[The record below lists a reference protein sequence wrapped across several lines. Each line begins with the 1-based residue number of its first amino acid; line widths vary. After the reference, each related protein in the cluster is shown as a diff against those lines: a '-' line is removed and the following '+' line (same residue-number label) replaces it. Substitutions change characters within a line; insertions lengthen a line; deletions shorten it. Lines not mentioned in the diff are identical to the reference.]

1 MAIKN
6 VADAGVGGATVAG
19 GVADNNASQLGQGAA
34 TVANEAVGQVI
45 KDAELAHGGK
55 DLVGKSVASKFM
67 GPVGF
72 GISAWGA
79 VNDYNTIQKDY
90 NGFGN
95 IKLGSALSFTGNSM
109 AALGV
114 LGITGALLLGISA
127 PVWAPMAAIGGT
139 VISVGGVAT
148 GFLLPD
154 TTIGDIYSGRAF
166 NNMIDKLAPKIGEAA
181 TNAHNAINDGIDN
194 TKNTFNNITSG
205 KAFRDSIDKLAP
217 KIGEAAINMD
227 KAINEAMANG
237 AEKVN
242 NAMQKATD
250 AYKTAEQKI
259 ADAYK
264 AAEQAFK
271 DGVKTAEE
279 AVKEAT
285 QKAEQIAKDLA
296 KEVSETFK
304 EVSDNL
310 ADAFDKY
317 RQAAEDAFNKWKQQA
332 EDFFDDFKLPNPFDD
347 LPDDLAEAFAKWAGI
362 NRSGFHYFYDPI
374 VLDLDG
380 DGIETIAYDKLK
392 KAVFDHDGDGIAH
405 ATGWVKKDDGI
416 LVLDRNGDGVINDG
430 REVFGDSTI
439 LSTGETAKHGYEA
452 LADLDSDGNGKINA
466 DDAKFNELRVWRDLD
481 SDGVSD
487 VGELFGLH
495 ELGIGAL
502 NLDYQEVDRN
512 LAGGNKLTQL
522 GSYEKHDGKTGVM
535 GDVNFNFHGVYTKH
549 LDGVKNTDDRL
560 PNLQGSGRVRSLSEA
575 MTLSSELRNIVV
587 NYLNA
592 KSKDEQLSMMD
603 GLLKAWAKTDPDYQ
617 DYEKSIFL
625 SIRSSSSQKG
635 AVGIAG
641 SGGATIIDT
650 MGMAEF
656 DKIKYKIGVIDSFM
670 STKTDN
676 MFYANV
682 KDFEKTTKIINDT
695 YDKLIKSVYS
705 GLYPQTVQNRY
716 GDLIDIVVDV
726 KDGNL
731 LFGLDINRLVSDFK
745 ARLDVGGQTA
755 MSAFGDIMEYFAY
768 LQVQTQPNI
777 VGRDKLVNLIEH
789 VVSSMPKHELDGW
802 INGIDFK
809 IDRELPIKMG
819 DAQDNHL
826 NGGAVFA
833 GAGND
838 RLTGTKNSDLLFG
851 QDGNDTL
858 NGGNGDDILNG
869 GAGDD
874 YLSNSGQNNGND
886 TYIFSG
892 DYGNDIIHDSDS
904 NVSKERHQDT
914 IRFTDVNLS
923 AVQVLLKGQDLILKT
938 SDSNSV
944 TIQNFEYGDSYH
956 IENFEFADQ
965 TVSLAELMATKVAT
979 YHGTDNND
987 NHNIAQWKS
996 QSIAHLGAG
1005 NDVFNA
1011 TGGKT
1016 EVYGQDGNDRVTTG
1030 AGNDVLDGGNG
1041 SDTLNGGA
1049 GDDLLFGQDGND
1061 TLNGGNGDDILN
1073 GGAGDDYL
1081 SNSGQNNGNDTYI
1094 FSGDYGNDII
1104 HDSDS
1109 NVSKERH
1116 QDTIRFTDVNLS
1128 AVQVLLK
1135 GQDLILKTSDSNSV
1149 TIQNFEY
1156 GDSYHIENF
1165 EFADQTVSLAEL
1177 MATKVATYHGTDNN
1191 DNHNI
1196 AQWKSQSIAHLG
1208 AGNDVFNATGGKTEV
1223 YGQDGNDRVTTGAG
1237 NDVLDGGNGS
1247 DTLNGGAG
1255 DDLLFGQDGNDTL
1268 NGGNGDD
1275 ILNGGAGDD
1284 YLQGGAGADTFVFS
1298 LDVGLVVDVSQI
1310 GFDKIADFD
1319 LKQGDKIDLTGLF
1332 ADKSIMDN
1340 FGDYIHFEKSGTKNI
1355 TMMIDIDGKD
1365 EMFEKIAIADI
1376 YSNNID
1382 GVLNQLNQGE
1392 GLIL

>member
-1 MAIKN
+1 MVVKLLERGSVAI
-6 VADAGVGGATVAG
+6 VSADSASGIAKDPNNQMNTVSNSAQTVAAFG
-19 GVADNNASQLGQGAA
+19 SLN
-34 TVANEAVGQVI
+34 
-45 KDAELAHGGK
+45 
-55 DLVGKSVASKFM
+55 
-67 GPVGF
+67 PV
-72 GISAWGA
+72 
-79 VNDYNTIQKDY
+79 T
-90 NGFGN
+90 
-95 IKLGSALSFTGNSM
+95 ALMT
-109 AALGV
+109 
-114 LGITGALLLGISA
+114 
-127 PVWAPMAAIGGT
+127 APMAATITTAKIMSDLKNGNTVSTGDVMAVTGNVLTFVGTMGLLAGATVSAPVVVGIGFT
-139 VISVGGVAT
+139 VTALGALANNKDVIIDFYNDVATVVDQKVNHNLNELSKSVGNTAINT
-148 GFLLPD
+148 
-154 TTIGDIYSGRAF
+154 
-166 NNMIDKLAPKIGEAA
+166 
-181 TNAHNAINDGIDN
+181 HNAITNGINN
-194 TKNTFNNITSG
+194 TKNTFNDITSG

-217 KIGEAAINMD
+217 KVGEAAINMD

-242 NAMQKATD
+242 DAIQKATD

-264 AAEQAFK
+264 TAEQALK

-285 QKAEQIAKDLA
+285 QKAEQIAKELA
-296 KEVSETFK
+296 KEVSDTFK
-304 EVSDNL
+304 EVSDDL

-317 RQAAEDAFNKWKQQA
+317 RQAAEDSFNKWKQQA

-380 DGIETIAYDKLK
+380 DGIETITHDKLK

-726 KDGNL
+726 KDGNI

-789 VVSSMPKHELDGW
+789 VVSSVPKHELDGW

-858 NGGNGDDILNG
+858 NSGNGDDILNG

-874 YLSNSGQNNGND
+874 YLSNSGHKNGND

-892 DYGNDIIHDSDS
+892 DYGNDVIYEYDW
-904 NVSKERHQDT
+904 NTENRHQDT

-944 TIQNFEYGDSYH
+944 TIQNFQYGDSYH

-965 TVSLAELMATKVAT
+965 TVSLAELMATKVAA

-1030 AGNDVLDGGNG
+1030 TGNDVLDGGNG
-1041 SDTLNGGA
+1041 
-1049 GDDLLFGQDGND
+1049 ND
-1061 TLNGGNGDDILN
+1061 TLN
-1073 GGAGDDYL
+1073 
-1081 SNSGQNNGNDTYI
+1081 S
-1094 FSGDYGNDII
+1094 
-1104 HDSDS
+1104 
-1109 NVSKERH
+1109 
-1116 QDTIRFTDVNLS
+1116 
-1128 AVQVLLK
+1128 
-1135 GQDLILKTSDSNSV
+1135 
-1149 TIQNFEY
+1149 
-1156 GDSYHIENF
+1156 
-1165 EFADQTVSLAEL
+1165 
-1177 MATKVATYHGTDNN
+1177 
-1191 DNHNI
+1191 
-1196 AQWKSQSIAHLG
+1196 
-1208 AGNDVFNATGGKTEV
+1208 
-1223 YGQDGNDRVTTGAG
+1223 
-1237 NDVLDGGNGS
+1237 
-1247 DTLNGGAG
+1247 
-1255 DDLLFGQDGNDTL
+1255 
-1268 NGGNGDD
+1268 
-1275 ILNGGAGDD
+1275 GAGDD

-1298 LDVGLVVDVSQI
+1298 LEVDLVVDVSQI

-1340 FGDYIHFEKSGTKNI
+1340 FGDYIHFEKSGANNI
-1355 TMMIDIDGKD
+1355 TMTIDIDGKD
-1365 EMFEKIAIADI
+1365 EMFEKIAIANI

>member
-1 MAIKN
+1 MNAKLIEKGLSYGSATIAG
-6 VADAGVGGATVAG
+6 ADSINGAKQEIDKEPESRNDLNTASNSAQTVAAFG
-19 GVADNNASQLGQGAA
+19 SLN
-34 TVANEAVGQVI
+34 QV
-45 KDAELAHGGK
+45 
-55 DLVGKSVASKFM
+55 
-67 GPVGF
+67 
-72 GISAWGA
+72 
-79 VNDYNTIQKDY
+79 T
-90 NGFGN
+90 
-95 IKLGSALSFTGNSM
+95 ALMT
-109 AALGV
+109 
-114 LGITGALLLGISA
+114 
-127 PVWAPMAAIGGT
+127 APMAATITTAKIMSDLKNGNTVSTGDVMAVTGNVLTFVGTMGLLAGATVSAPVVVGIGFT
-139 VISVGGVAT
+139 VTALGALANNKDVIIDFYNDVAKE
-148 GFLLPD
+148 
-154 TTIGDIYSGRAF
+154 
-166 NNMIDKLAPKIGEAA
+166 IDKKIDYKLNELSNKIGETAIN
-181 TNAHNAINDGIDN
+181 THNAITNGINN
-194 TKNTFNNITSG
+194 TKNTLNDIASG
-205 KAFRDSIDKLAP
+205 KAFRDSMDKLAP

-237 AEKVN
+237 AKQVNDAIQKV
-242 NAMQKATD
+242 ADT
-250 AYKTAEQKI
+250 YKNAEQKI

-264 AAEQAFK
+264 NAEQALK
-271 DGVKTAEE
+271 DGVKNAEE

-285 QKAEQIAKDLA
+285 QKAEQIAKELA
-296 KEVSETFK
+296 KEVSDTFK
-304 EVSDNL
+304 EVSDDL

-466 DDAKFNELRVWRDLD
+466 DDTKFDELRVWRDLD
-481 SDGVSD
+481 GDGVSD

-502 NLDYQEVDRN
+502 NLTYQEVDKN
-512 LAGGNKLTQL
+512 LTGGNKLTQL

-617 DYEKSIFL
+617 DYEKPIFL

-695 YDKLIKSVYS
+695 YDRLIKSVYS

-789 VVSSMPKHELDGW
+789 VVSSVPKHELDGW

-858 NGGNGDDILNG
+858 DGGNGDDILNG

-874 YLSNSGQNNGND
+874 YLSNSGHKNGND

-892 DYGNDIIHDSDS
+892 DYGNDVIYEYDW
-904 NVSKERHQDT
+904 NTENRHQDT

-944 TIQNFEYGDSYH
+944 TIQNFQYGDSYH

-965 TVSLAELMATKVAT
+965 TVSLAELMATKVAA

-1030 AGNDVLDGGNG
+1030 TGNDVLDGGNG
-1041 SDTLNGGA
+1041 NDTLNSGA

-1061 TLNGGNGDDILN
+1061 
-1073 GGAGDDYL
+1073 
-1081 SNSGQNNGNDTYI
+1081 
-1094 FSGDYGNDII
+1094 
-1104 HDSDS
+1104 
-1109 NVSKERH
+1109 R
-1116 QDTIRFTDVNLS
+1116 
-1128 AVQVLLK
+1128 
-1135 GQDLILKTSDSNSV
+1135 LI
-1149 TIQNFEY
+1149 
-1156 GDSYHIENF
+1156 
-1165 EFADQTVSLAEL
+1165 
-1177 MATKVATYHGTDNN
+1177 
-1191 DNHNI
+1191 
-1196 AQWKSQSIAHLG
+1196 
-1208 AGNDVFNATGGKTEV
+1208 
-1223 YGQDGNDRVTTGAG
+1223 
-1237 NDVLDGGNGS
+1237 
-1247 DTLNGGAG
+1247 
-1255 DDLLFGQDGNDTL
+1255 
-1268 NGGNGDD
+1268 GGNGDD

-1298 LDVGLVVDVSQI
+1298 LDVDLVVDVSQI

-1340 FGDYIHFEKSGTKNI
+1340 FGDYIHFEKSGINNI
-1355 TMMIDIDGKD
+1355 TMTIDIDGKD
-1365 EMFEKIAIADI
+1365 EMFEKIAIANI

>member
-1 MAIKN
+1 MNAKLIEKGLSYGSATIAG
-6 VADAGVGGATVAG
+6 ADSINGAKQEIDKEPESRNDLNTVSNSAQTVAAFG
-19 GVADNNASQLGQGAA
+19 SLNP
-34 TVANEAVGQVI
+34 VI
-45 KDAELAHGGK
+45 
-55 DLVGKSVASKFM
+55 
-67 GPVGF
+67 
-72 GISAWGA
+72 
-79 VNDYNTIQKDY
+79 
-90 NGFGN
+90 
-95 IKLGSALSFTGNSM
+95 ALMT
-109 AALGV
+109 
-114 LGITGALLLGISA
+114 
-127 PVWAPMAAIGGT
+127 APMAATITTAKIMSDLKNGNTVSTGDVMAVTGNVLTFVGTMGLLAGATVSAPVVVGIGFT
-139 VISVGGVAT
+139 VTALGALANNKDVIIDFYNDVAKE
-148 GFLLPD
+148 
-154 TTIGDIYSGRAF
+154 
-166 NNMIDKLAPKIGEAA
+166 IDKKIDYKLNELSNKIGETAIN
-181 TNAHNAINDGIDN
+181 THNAITNGINN
-194 TKNTFNNITSG
+194 TKNTLNDIASG

-242 NAMQKATD
+242 DAMQKATD

-264 AAEQAFK
+264 AAEQALK
-271 DGVKTAEE
+271 DGVKSAEE

-285 QKAEQIAKDLA
+285 QKAEQIAKELA
-296 KEVSETFK
+296 KEVSDTFK
-304 EVSDNL
+304 EVSDDL

-466 DDAKFNELRVWRDLD
+466 DDTKFDELRVWRDLD

-502 NLDYQEVDRN
+502 NLDYQDVDKN
-512 LAGGNKLTQL
+512 LTGGNKLTQL

-617 DYEKSIFL
+617 DYEKPIFL

-695 YDKLIKSVYS
+695 YDRLIKSVYS

-716 GDLIDIVVDV
+716 GDLIDI
-726 KDGNL
+726 
-731 LFGLDINRLVSDFK
+731 
-745 ARLDVGGQTA
+745 
-755 MSAFGDIMEYFAY
+755 
-768 LQVQTQPNI
+768 
-777 VGRDKLVNLIEH
+777 
-789 VVSSMPKHELDGW
+789 
-802 INGIDFK
+802 
-809 IDRELPIKMG
+809 MG

-826 NGGAVFA
+826 NSGAVFA

-858 NGGNGDDILNG
+858 DGGNGDDILNG

-874 YLSNSGQNNGND
+874 YLSNSGHKNGND

-892 DYGNDIIHDSDS
+892 DYGNDVIYEYDW
-904 NVSKERHQDT
+904 NTENRHQDT

-944 TIQNFEYGDSYH
+944 TIQNFQYGDSYH

-965 TVSLAELMATKVAT
+965 TVSLAELMATKVAA

-1030 AGNDVLDGGNG
+1030 TGNDVLDGGNG
-1041 SDTLNGGA
+1041 NDTLNSGA

-1061 TLNGGNGDDILN
+1061 TLD
-1073 GGAGDDYL
+1073 
-1081 SNSGQNNGNDTYI
+1081 
-1094 FSGDYGNDII
+1094 
-1104 HDSDS
+1104 
-1109 NVSKERH
+1109 
-1116 QDTIRFTDVNLS
+1116 
-1128 AVQVLLK
+1128 
-1135 GQDLILKTSDSNSV
+1135 
-1149 TIQNFEY
+1149 
-1156 GDSYHIENF
+1156 
-1165 EFADQTVSLAEL
+1165 
-1177 MATKVATYHGTDNN
+1177 
-1191 DNHNI
+1191 
-1196 AQWKSQSIAHLG
+1196 
-1208 AGNDVFNATGGKTEV
+1208 
-1223 YGQDGNDRVTTGAG
+1223 
-1237 NDVLDGGNGS
+1237 
-1247 DTLNGGAG
+1247 
-1255 DDLLFGQDGNDTL
+1255 
-1268 NGGNGDD
+1268 GGNGDD

-1298 LDVGLVVDVSQI
+1298 LDVDLVVDVSQI

-1340 FGDYIHFEKSGTKNI
+1340 FGDYIHFEKSGTNNI
-1355 TMMIDIDGKD
+1355 TMTIDIDGKD
-1365 EMFEKIAIADI
+1365 EMFEKIAIANI

>member
-1 MAIKN
+1 MNAKLIEKGLSYGSATIAG
-6 VADAGVGGATVAG
+6 ADSINGAKQEIDKEPESRNDLNTVSNSAQTVAAFG
-19 GVADNNASQLGQGAA
+19 SLNP
-34 TVANEAVGQVI
+34 VI
-45 KDAELAHGGK
+45 
-55 DLVGKSVASKFM
+55 
-67 GPVGF
+67 
-72 GISAWGA
+72 
-79 VNDYNTIQKDY
+79 
-90 NGFGN
+90 
-95 IKLGSALSFTGNSM
+95 ALMT
-109 AALGV
+109 
-114 LGITGALLLGISA
+114 
-127 PVWAPMAAIGGT
+127 APMAATITTAKIMSDLKNGNTVSTGDVMAVTGNVLTFVGTMGLLAGATVSAPVVVGIGFT
-139 VISVGGVAT
+139 VTALGALANNKDVIIDFYNDVAKE
-148 GFLLPD
+148 
-154 TTIGDIYSGRAF
+154 
-166 NNMIDKLAPKIGEAA
+166 IDKKIDYKLNELSNKIGETAIN
-181 TNAHNAINDGIDN
+181 THNAITNGINN
-194 TKNTFNNITSG
+194 TKNTLNDIASG

-242 NAMQKATD
+242 DAMQKATD

-264 AAEQAFK
+264 AAEQALK
-271 DGVKTAEE
+271 DGVKSAEE

-285 QKAEQIAKDLA
+285 QKAEQIAKELA
-296 KEVSETFK
+296 KEVSDTFK
-304 EVSDNL
+304 EVSDDL

-466 DDAKFNELRVWRDLD
+466 DDTKFDELRVWRDLD

-502 NLDYQEVDRN
+502 NLDYQDVDKN
-512 LAGGNKLTQL
+512 LTGGNKLTQL

-617 DYEKSIFL
+617 DYEKPIFL

-695 YDKLIKSVYS
+695 YDRLIKSVYS

-789 VVSSMPKHELDGW
+789 VVSSVPKHELDGW

-858 NGGNGDDILNG
+858 DGGNGDDILNG

-874 YLSNSGQNNGND
+874 YLSNSGHKNGND

-892 DYGNDIIHDSDS
+892 DYGNDVIYEYDW
-904 NVSKERHQDT
+904 NTENRHQDT

-944 TIQNFEYGDSYH
+944 TIQNFQYGDSYH

-965 TVSLAELMATKVAT
+965 TVSLAELMATKVAA

-1030 AGNDVLDGGNG
+1030 TGNDVLDGGNG
-1041 SDTLNGGA
+1041 NDTLNSGA

-1061 TLNGGNGDDILN
+1061 TLD
-1073 GGAGDDYL
+1073 
-1081 SNSGQNNGNDTYI
+1081 
-1094 FSGDYGNDII
+1094 
-1104 HDSDS
+1104 
-1109 NVSKERH
+1109 
-1116 QDTIRFTDVNLS
+1116 
-1128 AVQVLLK
+1128 
-1135 GQDLILKTSDSNSV
+1135 
-1149 TIQNFEY
+1149 
-1156 GDSYHIENF
+1156 
-1165 EFADQTVSLAEL
+1165 
-1177 MATKVATYHGTDNN
+1177 
-1191 DNHNI
+1191 
-1196 AQWKSQSIAHLG
+1196 
-1208 AGNDVFNATGGKTEV
+1208 
-1223 YGQDGNDRVTTGAG
+1223 
-1237 NDVLDGGNGS
+1237 
-1247 DTLNGGAG
+1247 
-1255 DDLLFGQDGNDTL
+1255 
-1268 NGGNGDD
+1268 GGNGDD

-1298 LDVGLVVDVSQI
+1298 LDVDLVVDVSQI

-1340 FGDYIHFEKSGTKNI
+1340 FGDYIHFEKSGTNNI
-1355 TMMIDIDGKD
+1355 TMTIDIDGKD
-1365 EMFEKIAIADI
+1365 EMFEKIAIANI

>member
-1 MAIKN
+1 MTTKLITEAVEQAIKAAGGAGG
-6 VADAGVGGATVAG
+6 VAGNGINIKTLLDKVEGGDGVGVGAATAAIAAGIAGTAYTIVDKVPESKWSKGLMGGLGVVAGGALAVGDYQSMKDSYAENGEINLKDALSFAGNALAVAAGIALIANPVGATVAALTVG
-19 GVADNNASQLGQGAA
+19 SVAFAGASL
-34 TVANEAVGQVI
+34 AVDKETDLFNDDI
-45 KDAELAHGGK
+45 KAKLNDIAL
-55 DLVGKSVASKFM
+55 GKS
-67 GPVGF
+67 
-72 GISAWGA
+72 
-79 VNDYNTIQKDY
+79 IQ
-90 NGFGN
+90 
-95 IKLGSALSFTGNSM
+95 
-109 AALGV
+109 
-114 LGITGALLLGISA
+114 
-127 PVWAPMAAIGGT
+127 
-139 VISVGGVAT
+139 
-148 GFLLPD
+148 
-154 TTIGDIYSGRAF
+154 
-166 NNMIDKLAPKIGEAA
+166 
-181 TNAHNAINDGIDN
+181 
-194 TKNTFNNITSG
+194 
-205 KAFRDSIDKLAP
+205 
-217 KIGEAAINMD
+217 
-227 KAINEAMANG
+227 
-237 AEKVN
+237 
-242 NAMQKATD
+242 
-250 AYKTAEQKI
+250 
-259 ADAYK
+259 
-264 AAEQAFK
+264 
-271 DGVKTAEE
+271 
-279 AVKEAT
+279 
-285 QKAEQIAKDLA
+285 
-296 KEVSETFK
+296 
-304 EVSDNL
+304 
-310 ADAFDKY
+310 
-317 RQAAEDAFNKWKQQA
+317 
-332 EDFFDDFKLPNPFDD
+332 DFFDTQVQDAVDSMLKNKEKLGELVDKIKDEITNSENHSPTDLLEKLLTPIMKFGIGLSEKGDELSEEVDEVAEKAKEFFKDVWDKVADFEFPNPFDN

-466 DDAKFNELRVWRDLD
+466 DDTKFDELRVWRDLD

-495 ELGIGAL
+495 ELGISAL
-502 NLDYQEVDRN
+502 NLDYQDVDKN
-512 LAGGNKLTQL
+512 LTGGNKLTQL

-592 KSKDEQLSMMD
+592 KSKEEQLSMMD

-617 DYEKSIFL
+617 DYEKPIFL

-726 KDGNL
+726 KDGNI

-789 VVSSMPKHELDGW
+789 VVSSVPKHELDGW

-858 NGGNGDDILNG
+858 DGGNGDDILNG

-874 YLSNSGQNNGND
+874 YLSNSGHKNGND

-892 DYGNDIIHDSDS
+892 DYGNDVIYEYDW
-904 NVSKERHQDT
+904 NTENRHQDT

-944 TIQNFEYGDSYH
+944 TIQNFQYGDSYH

-965 TVSLAELMATKVAT
+965 TVSLAELMATKVAA

-1030 AGNDVLDGGNG
+1030 TGNDVLDGDNGN
-1041 SDTLNGGA
+1041 DTLNSGA

-1061 TLNGGNGDDILN
+1061 TL
-1073 GGAGDDYL
+1073 
-1081 SNSGQNNGNDTYI
+1081 
-1094 FSGDYGNDII
+1094 
-1104 HDSDS
+1104 
-1109 NVSKERH
+1109 
-1116 QDTIRFTDVNLS
+1116 
-1128 AVQVLLK
+1128 
-1135 GQDLILKTSDSNSV
+1135 
-1149 TIQNFEY
+1149 
-1156 GDSYHIENF
+1156 
-1165 EFADQTVSLAEL
+1165 
-1177 MATKVATYHGTDNN
+1177 
-1191 DNHNI
+1191 
-1196 AQWKSQSIAHLG
+1196 
-1208 AGNDVFNATGGKTEV
+1208 
-1223 YGQDGNDRVTTGAG
+1223 
-1237 NDVLDGGNGS
+1237 DGGNG
-1247 DTLNGGAG
+1247 N
-1255 DDLLFGQDGNDTL
+1255 
-1268 NGGNGDD
+1268 D

-1298 LDVGLVVDVSQI
+1298 LDVDLVVDVSQI

-1340 FGDYIHFEKSGTKNI
+1340 FGDYIHFEKSGINNI
-1355 TMMIDIDGKD
+1355 TMTIDIDGKD

>member
-1 MAIKN
+1 MNAKLIEKGLSYGSATIAG
-6 VADAGVGGATVAG
+6 ADSINGAKQEIDKEPESRNDLNTVSNSAQTVATFG
-19 GVADNNASQLGQGAA
+19 SLNP
-34 TVANEAVGQVI
+34 VI
-45 KDAELAHGGK
+45 
-55 DLVGKSVASKFM
+55 
-67 GPVGF
+67 
-72 GISAWGA
+72 
-79 VNDYNTIQKDY
+79 
-90 NGFGN
+90 
-95 IKLGSALSFTGNSM
+95 ALMT
-109 AALGV
+109 
-114 LGITGALLLGISA
+114 
-127 PVWAPMAAIGGT
+127 APMAATITTAKIMSDLKNGNTVSTGDVMAVTGNVLTFVGTMGLLAGATVSAPVVVGIGFT
-139 VISVGGVAT
+139 VTALGALANNKDVIIDFYNDVAKE
-148 GFLLPD
+148 
-154 TTIGDIYSGRAF
+154 
-166 NNMIDKLAPKIGEAA
+166 IDKKIDYKLNELSNKIGETAIN
-181 TNAHNAINDGIDN
+181 THNAITNGINN
-194 TKNTFNNITSG
+194 TKNTLNDIASG

-242 NAMQKATD
+242 DAMQKATD

-264 AAEQAFK
+264 AAEQALK
-271 DGVKTAEE
+271 DGVKSAEE

-285 QKAEQIAKDLA
+285 QKAEQIAKELA
-296 KEVSETFK
+296 KEVSDTFK
-304 EVSDNL
+304 EVSDDL

-466 DDAKFNELRVWRDLD
+466 DDTKFDELRVWRDLD

-502 NLDYQEVDRN
+502 NLDYQDVDKN
-512 LAGGNKLTQL
+512 LTGGNKLTQL

-617 DYEKSIFL
+617 DYEKPIFL

-695 YDKLIKSVYS
+695 YDRLIKSVYS

-858 NGGNGDDILNG
+858 D
-869 GAGDD
+869 
-874 YLSNSGQNNGND
+874 
-886 TYIFSG
+886 
-892 DYGNDIIHDSDS
+892 
-904 NVSKERHQDT
+904 
-914 IRFTDVNLS
+914 
-923 AVQVLLKGQDLILKT
+923 
-938 SDSNSV
+938 
-944 TIQNFEYGDSYH
+944 
-956 IENFEFADQ
+956 
-965 TVSLAELMATKVAT
+965 
-979 YHGTDNND
+979 
-987 NHNIAQWKS
+987 
-996 QSIAHLGAG
+996 
-1005 NDVFNA
+1005 
-1011 TGGKT
+1011 
-1016 EVYGQDGNDRVTTG
+1016 
-1030 AGNDVLDGGNG
+1030 
-1041 SDTLNGGA
+1041 
-1049 GDDLLFGQDGND
+1049 
-1061 TLNGGNGDDILN
+1061 
-1073 GGAGDDYL
+1073 
-1081 SNSGQNNGNDTYI
+1081 
-1094 FSGDYGNDII
+1094 
-1104 HDSDS
+1104 
-1109 NVSKERH
+1109 
-1116 QDTIRFTDVNLS
+1116 
-1128 AVQVLLK
+1128 
-1135 GQDLILKTSDSNSV
+1135 
-1149 TIQNFEY
+1149 
-1156 GDSYHIENF
+1156 
-1165 EFADQTVSLAEL
+1165 
-1177 MATKVATYHGTDNN
+1177 
-1191 DNHNI
+1191 
-1196 AQWKSQSIAHLG
+1196 
-1208 AGNDVFNATGGKTEV
+1208 
-1223 YGQDGNDRVTTGAG
+1223 
-1237 NDVLDGGNGS
+1237 
-1247 DTLNGGAG
+1247 
-1255 DDLLFGQDGNDTL
+1255 
-1268 NGGNGDD
+1268 GGNGDD

-1298 LDVGLVVDVSQI
+1298 LDVDLVVDVSQI

-1340 FGDYIHFEKSGTKNI
+1340 FGDYIHFEKSGTNNI
-1355 TMMIDIDGKD
+1355 TMTIDIDGKD
-1365 EMFEKIAIADI
+1365 EMFEKIAIANI

>member
-1 MAIKN
+1 
-6 VADAGVGGATVAG
+6 
-19 GVADNNASQLGQGAA
+19 
-34 TVANEAVGQVI
+34 
-45 KDAELAHGGK
+45 
-55 DLVGKSVASKFM
+55 
-67 GPVGF
+67 
-72 GISAWGA
+72 
-79 VNDYNTIQKDY
+79 
-90 NGFGN
+90 
-95 IKLGSALSFTGNSM
+95 
-109 AALGV
+109 
-114 LGITGALLLGISA
+114 
-127 PVWAPMAAIGGT
+127 
-139 VISVGGVAT
+139 
-148 GFLLPD
+148 
-154 TTIGDIYSGRAF
+154 
-166 NNMIDKLAPKIGEAA
+166 
-181 TNAHNAINDGIDN
+181 
-194 TKNTFNNITSG
+194 
-205 KAFRDSIDKLAP
+205 
-217 KIGEAAINMD
+217 
-227 KAINEAMANG
+227 
-237 AEKVN
+237 
-242 NAMQKATD
+242 
-250 AYKTAEQKI
+250 
-259 ADAYK
+259 
-264 AAEQAFK
+264 
-271 DGVKTAEE
+271 
-279 AVKEAT
+279 
-285 QKAEQIAKDLA
+285 
-296 KEVSETFK
+296 
-304 EVSDNL
+304 
-310 ADAFDKY
+310 
-317 RQAAEDAFNKWKQQA
+317 
-332 EDFFDDFKLPNPFDD
+332 
-347 LPDDLAEAFAKWAGI
+347 
-362 NRSGFHYFYDPI
+362 
-374 VLDLDG
+374 
-380 DGIETIAYDKLK
+380 
-392 KAVFDHDGDGIAH
+392 
-405 ATGWVKKDDGI
+405 
-416 LVLDRNGDGVINDG
+416 
-430 REVFGDSTI
+430 
-439 LSTGETAKHGYEA
+439 
-452 LADLDSDGNGKINA
+452 
-466 DDAKFNELRVWRDLD
+466 
-481 SDGVSD
+481 
-487 VGELFGLH
+487 
-495 ELGIGAL
+495 
-502 NLDYQEVDRN
+502 
-512 LAGGNKLTQL
+512 
-522 GSYEKHDGKTGVM
+522 
-535 GDVNFNFHGVYTKH
+535 
-549 LDGVKNTDDRL
+549 
-560 PNLQGSGRVRSLSEA
+560 

-625 SIRSSSSQKG
+625 SMRSSSSQKG

-695 YDKLIKSVYS
+695 YDRLIKSVYS

-745 ARLDVGGQTA
+745 ARLDVGGETA

-789 VVSSMPKHELDGW
+789 VVSSVPKHELDGW

-858 NGGNGDDILNG
+858 DGGNGDDILNG

-874 YLSNSGQNNGND
+874 YLSNSGHKNGND

-892 DYGNDIIHDSDS
+892 DYGNDVIYEYDW
-904 NVSKERHQDT
+904 NTENRHQDT

-944 TIQNFEYGDSYH
+944 TIQNFQYGDSYH

-965 TVSLAELMATKVAT
+965 TVSLAELMATKVAA

-1030 AGNDVLDGGNG
+1030 TGNDVLDGGNG
-1041 SDTLNGGA
+1041 NDTLNSGA

-1061 TLNGGNGDDILN
+1061 
-1073 GGAGDDYL
+1073 
-1081 SNSGQNNGNDTYI
+1081 
-1094 FSGDYGNDII
+1094 
-1104 HDSDS
+1104 
-1109 NVSKERH
+1109 R
-1116 QDTIRFTDVNLS
+1116 
-1128 AVQVLLK
+1128 
-1135 GQDLILKTSDSNSV
+1135 LI
-1149 TIQNFEY
+1149 
-1156 GDSYHIENF
+1156 
-1165 EFADQTVSLAEL
+1165 
-1177 MATKVATYHGTDNN
+1177 
-1191 DNHNI
+1191 
-1196 AQWKSQSIAHLG
+1196 
-1208 AGNDVFNATGGKTEV
+1208 
-1223 YGQDGNDRVTTGAG
+1223 
-1237 NDVLDGGNGS
+1237 
-1247 DTLNGGAG
+1247 
-1255 DDLLFGQDGNDTL
+1255 
-1268 NGGNGDD
+1268 GGNGDD

-1298 LDVGLVVDVSQI
+1298 LDVDLVVDVSQI

-1340 FGDYIHFEKSGTKNI
+1340 FGDYIHFEKSGTNNI
-1355 TMMIDIDGKD
+1355 TMTIDIDGKD

>member
-1 MAIKN
+1 MNAKLIEKGLSYGSATIAG
-6 VADAGVGGATVAG
+6 ADSINGAKQEIDKEPESRNDLNTVSNSAQTVAAFG
-19 GVADNNASQLGQGAA
+19 SLNP
-34 TVANEAVGQVI
+34 VI
-45 KDAELAHGGK
+45 
-55 DLVGKSVASKFM
+55 
-67 GPVGF
+67 
-72 GISAWGA
+72 
-79 VNDYNTIQKDY
+79 
-90 NGFGN
+90 
-95 IKLGSALSFTGNSM
+95 ALMT
-109 AALGV
+109 
-114 LGITGALLLGISA
+114 
-127 PVWAPMAAIGGT
+127 APMAATITTAKIMSDLKNGNTVSTGDVMAVTGNVLTFVGTMGLLAGATVSAPVVVGIGFT
-139 VISVGGVAT
+139 VTALGALANNKDVIIDFYNDVAKE
-148 GFLLPD
+148 
-154 TTIGDIYSGRAF
+154 
-166 NNMIDKLAPKIGEAA
+166 IDKKIDYKLNELSNKIGETAIN
-181 TNAHNAINDGIDN
+181 THNAITNGINN
-194 TKNTFNNITSG
+194 TKNTLNDIASG

-242 NAMQKATD
+242 DAMQKATD

-264 AAEQAFK
+264 AAEQALK
-271 DGVKTAEE
+271 DGVKSAEE

-285 QKAEQIAKDLA
+285 QKAEQIAKELA
-296 KEVSETFK
+296 KEVSDTFK
-304 EVSDNL
+304 EVSDDL

-466 DDAKFNELRVWRDLD
+466 DDTKFDELRVWRDLD

-502 NLDYQEVDRN
+502 NLDYQDVDKN
-512 LAGGNKLTQL
+512 LTGGNKLTQL

-549 LDGVKNTDDRL
+549 LDGVQNTDDRL

-617 DYEKSIFL
+617 DYEKPIFL

-695 YDKLIKSVYS
+695 YDRLIKSVYS

-716 GDLIDIVVDV
+716 GDLIDI
-726 KDGNL
+726 
-731 LFGLDINRLVSDFK
+731 
-745 ARLDVGGQTA
+745 
-755 MSAFGDIMEYFAY
+755 
-768 LQVQTQPNI
+768 
-777 VGRDKLVNLIEH
+777 
-789 VVSSMPKHELDGW
+789 
-802 INGIDFK
+802 
-809 IDRELPIKMG
+809 MG

-826 NGGAVFA
+826 NSGAVFA

-858 NGGNGDDILNG
+858 DGGNGDDILNG

-874 YLSNSGQNNGND
+874 YLSNSGHKNGND

-892 DYGNDIIHDSDS
+892 DYGNDVIYEYDW
-904 NVSKERHQDT
+904 NTENRHQDT

-944 TIQNFEYGDSYH
+944 TIQNFQYGDSYH

-965 TVSLAELMATKVAT
+965 TVSLAELMATKVAA

-1030 AGNDVLDGGNG
+1030 TGNDVLDGGNG
-1041 SDTLNGGA
+1041 NDTLNSGA

-1061 TLNGGNGDDILN
+1061 TLD
-1073 GGAGDDYL
+1073 
-1081 SNSGQNNGNDTYI
+1081 
-1094 FSGDYGNDII
+1094 
-1104 HDSDS
+1104 
-1109 NVSKERH
+1109 
-1116 QDTIRFTDVNLS
+1116 
-1128 AVQVLLK
+1128 
-1135 GQDLILKTSDSNSV
+1135 
-1149 TIQNFEY
+1149 
-1156 GDSYHIENF
+1156 
-1165 EFADQTVSLAEL
+1165 
-1177 MATKVATYHGTDNN
+1177 
-1191 DNHNI
+1191 
-1196 AQWKSQSIAHLG
+1196 
-1208 AGNDVFNATGGKTEV
+1208 
-1223 YGQDGNDRVTTGAG
+1223 
-1237 NDVLDGGNGS
+1237 
-1247 DTLNGGAG
+1247 
-1255 DDLLFGQDGNDTL
+1255 
-1268 NGGNGDD
+1268 GGNGDD

-1298 LDVGLVVDVSQI
+1298 LDVDLVVDVSQI

-1340 FGDYIHFEKSGTKNI
+1340 FGDYIHFEKSGTNNI
-1355 TMMIDIDGKD
+1355 TMTIDIDGKD
-1365 EMFEKIAIADI
+1365 EMFEKIAIANI

>member
-1 MAIKN
+1 MATLPKISKEN
-6 VADAGVGGATVAG
+6 ADAVSGAVTVMANG
-19 GVADNNASQLGQGAA
+19 TNGLNNAGNTGSFVPNPTVSTGTDVVIGTGQL
-34 TVANEAVGQVI
+34 AVGAVQTADMVATLPG
-45 KDAELAHGGK
+45 KENGFLATKTVRKLGWT
-55 DLVGKSVASKFM
+55 
-67 GPVGF
+67 GF
-72 GISAWGA
+72 GFNLA
-79 VNDYNTIQKDY
+79 
-90 NGFGN
+90 
-95 IKLGSALSFTGNSM
+95 
-109 AALGV
+109 
-114 LGITGALLLGISA
+114 
-127 PVWAPMAAIGGT
+127 GT
-139 VISVGGVAT
+139 V
-148 GFLLPD
+148 
-154 TTIGDIYSGRAF
+154 
-166 NNMIDKLAPKIGEAA
+166 K
-181 TNAHNAINDGIDN
+181 DGIDIYGN
-194 TKNTFNNITSG
+194 LIEKDGDWSQVKAKEVLSLLSNLTGTVSSSASIAAMGGAAATATGVGAPVGAPVAGLSTVVAVGAGSMSVGLGVAANSVDENLTIGQLLDNMGSYISDSRLGKFVSEAIDEARKSENHSPTKLLE
-205 KAFRDSIDKLAP
+205 KLLTP
-217 KIGEAAINMD
+217 IMEFGINLSKEGDELSKEMED
-227 KAINEAMANG
+227 L
-237 AEKVN
+237 AEKI
-242 NAMQKATD
+242 KDTLKD
-250 AYKTAEQKI
+250 ILDKI
-259 ADAYK
+259 AD
-264 AAEQAFK
+264 
-271 DGVKTAEE
+271 
-279 AVKEAT
+279 
-285 QKAEQIAKDLA
+285 L
-296 KEVSETFK
+296 
-304 EVSDNL
+304 N
-310 ADAFDKY
+310 
-317 RQAAEDAFNKWKQQA
+317 
-332 EDFFDDFKLPNPFDD
+332 LPNPFDD

-380 DGIETIAYDKLK
+380 DGIETITHDKLK

-726 KDGNL
+726 KDGNI

-789 VVSSMPKHELDGW
+789 VVSSVPKHELDGW

-858 NGGNGDDILNG
+858 NSGNGDDILNG

-874 YLSNSGQNNGND
+874 YLSNSGHKNGND

-892 DYGNDIIHDSDS
+892 DYGNDVIYEYDW
-904 NVSKERHQDT
+904 NTENRHQDT

-944 TIQNFEYGDSYH
+944 TIQNFQYGDSYH

-965 TVSLAELMATKVAT
+965 TVSLAELMATKVAA

-1030 AGNDVLDGGNG
+1030 TGNDVLDGGNG
-1041 SDTLNGGA
+1041 NDTLNSGA

-1061 TLNGGNGDDILN
+1061 
-1073 GGAGDDYL
+1073 
-1081 SNSGQNNGNDTYI
+1081 
-1094 FSGDYGNDII
+1094 
-1104 HDSDS
+1104 
-1109 NVSKERH
+1109 R
-1116 QDTIRFTDVNLS
+1116 
-1128 AVQVLLK
+1128 
-1135 GQDLILKTSDSNSV
+1135 LI
-1149 TIQNFEY
+1149 
-1156 GDSYHIENF
+1156 
-1165 EFADQTVSLAEL
+1165 
-1177 MATKVATYHGTDNN
+1177 
-1191 DNHNI
+1191 
-1196 AQWKSQSIAHLG
+1196 
-1208 AGNDVFNATGGKTEV
+1208 
-1223 YGQDGNDRVTTGAG
+1223 
-1237 NDVLDGGNGS
+1237 
-1247 DTLNGGAG
+1247 
-1255 DDLLFGQDGNDTL
+1255 
-1268 NGGNGDD
+1268 GGNGDD

-1298 LDVGLVVDVSQI
+1298 LDVDLVVDVSQI

-1332 ADKSIMDN
+1332 ADKSIIDN
-1340 FGDYIHFEKSGTKNI
+1340 FGDYIHFEKSGAKNI
-1355 TMMIDIDGKD
+1355 TMTIDIDGKD